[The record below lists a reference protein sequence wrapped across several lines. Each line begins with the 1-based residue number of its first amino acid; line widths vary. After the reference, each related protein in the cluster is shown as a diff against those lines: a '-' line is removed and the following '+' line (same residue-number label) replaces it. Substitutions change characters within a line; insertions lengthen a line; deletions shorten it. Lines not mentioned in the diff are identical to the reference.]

1 MSNAWEY
8 KEDDWQEH
16 ASLEYTI
23 KERDRKDSNIWTKK
37 ILRERIQSNKERN
50 EQAGLYYHVVT
61 DYKSDGN
68 NLLIHLHLDENGT
81 SSFGFGVDKKGY
93 PIEYPERLHKD
104 FPTPPVDIFDARKQ
118 VDKLNRDLYMDFP
131 TWLGHHSREG
141 WEIFKISRDF
151 RGGSQEKRTW
161 CVFRRKI

>member
-16 ASLEYTI
+16 ACLEYTI
-23 KERDRKDSNIWTKK
+23 NEKATNASKKVLKEQ
-37 ILRERIQSNKERN
+37 IQSNKEIN
-50 EQAGLYYHVVT
+50 EQAGLYYHVIT
-61 DYKSDGN
+61 DHKSDGKYSVI
-68 NLLIHLHLDENGT
+68 NLRLKKNGI

-93 PIEYPERLHKD
+93 PIEYSEPFHKD
-104 FPTPPVDIFDARKQ
+104 FRRPPVDIFDARKQ

-151 RGGSQEKRTW
+151 RDGSEAKRTW

>member
-8 KEDDWQEH
+8 KEDDWEEH
-16 ASLEYTI
+16 AVEYTV
-23 KERDRKDSNIWTKK
+23 ED
-37 ILRERIQSNKERN
+37 RERQESNVWRNQSREQIQSNKEIN
-50 EQAGLYYHVVT
+50 EQRGLYYHVVT
-61 DYKSDGN
+61 DENTKDN
-68 NLLIHLHLDENGT
+68 VLIRLNFSNRRL
-81 SSFGFGVDKKGY
+81 FGFSVDKKGY

>member
-8 KEDDWQEH
+8 KEDDWHEH

-23 KERDRKDSNIWTKK
+23 KEKDTKASK
-37 ILRERIQSNKERN
+37 KVLREQLRSVEERN

-68 NLLIHLHLDENGT
+68 NIVINLYLKQNGT

-93 PIEYPERLHKD
+93 PIEYSEPFHKD
-104 FPTPPVDIFDARKQ
+104 FPTPPVDFFDAQKQ

-141 WEIFKISRDF
+141 WEIFKISRA
-151 RGGSQEKRTW
+151 
-161 CVFRRKI
+161 V